1 MEHGNFKLS
10 RLLWLVLCCTV
21 VTFRIHGM
29 LSVLCAHS
37 FEATA
42 RSKHT
47 LDVYERSFDGA
58 PVKSHFIFAVIALS
72 IFDRDIS
79 TVLTK
84 ESNKF

>member
-1 MEHGNFKLS
+1 MEHGNFKTVASIVARVVFYS
-10 RLLWLVLCCTV
+10 RDVSHS
-21 VTFRIHGM
+21 RDAI
-29 LSVLCAHS
+29 CAHS

-58 PVKSHFIFAVIALS
+58 LVKGHFIFAVIALS